1 MKENS
6 EIEKLLL
13 NDAKYDNL
21 VRSKIEKEFEKETGN
36 KKIKSK
42 IITDI
47 KKVPKDMIFTKNAI
61 FLIMNKMSKTK
72 SYING
77 VQAEGFLG
85 VQNTVRENLLN
96 GNTDSFVAGN
106 NFVKFVKAFI

>member
-13 NDAKYDNL
+13 NDARYENL
-21 VRSKIEKEFEKETGN
+21 VSSKFEKEFEKETAN
-36 KKIKSK
+36 KTIKSK

-47 KKVPKDMIFTKNAI
+47 KKVPKNMIFTKNAI
-61 FLIMNKMSKTK
+61 FLIMNKTSKTK

-85 VQNTVRENLLN
+85 IQNAVREKLLN
-96 GNTDSFVAGN
+96 GEAEAFVADN
-106 NFVKFVKAFI
+106 NFIKFVKAFV